1 MPIFQSLFVFL
12 HTKLKY
18 VYMDFLIRLI
28 VSAVAVILSAYILP
42 GVSVK
47 SFWTAL
53 LVALILSLLNIFVT
67 PIMVLLT
74 IPITIITFGL
84 FLFVINAIV
93 ILIASALISGFK
105 VKGFGWALIYSIIL
119 TIMSYILEEVT
130 NVELLNI

>member
-1 MPIFQSLFVFL
+1 
-12 HTKLKY
+12 
-18 VYMDFLIRLI
+18 MDFLIRLI

-42 GVSVK
+42 GVSVR

-53 LVALILSLLNIFVT
+53 WVALILTLLNVFVT
-67 PIMVLLT
+67 PIMILLT

-84 FLFVINAIV
+84 FLFVINAII
-93 ILIASALISGFK
+93 ILIASALISGFQ
-105 VKGFGWALIYSIIL
+105 VKGLGWALIYSIIL

>member
-53 LVALILSLLNIFVT
+53 WVALILSLLNIFVT